1 MNKLSIFVCS
11 SILLSACGG
20 GGSQTTASEPLPP
33 AGNLLPPPIQS
44 QPSVTEFSL
53 EESNPKEAANMIG
66 SPAKTSHDIVVPDGF
81 ALSSQRSFNLRIARS
96 QDDNQA
102 AYLSLC
108 SDYQQDND
116 GNYIINYNS
125 CILRTSL
132 SDINYETIVTVTNDT
147 TGLVAAI
154 WFMDEIKEPL
164 IVDWHF

>member
-1 MNKLSIFVCS
+1 
-11 SILLSACGG
+11 
-20 GGSQTTASEPLPP
+20 
-33 AGNLLPPPIQS
+33 
-44 QPSVTEFSL
+44 
-53 EESNPKEAANMIG
+53 
-66 SPAKTSHDIVVPDGF
+66 
-81 ALSSQRSFNLRIARS
+81 
-96 QDDNQA
+96 
-102 AYLSLC
+102 LC
-108 SDYQQDND
+108 SDYQQDNN